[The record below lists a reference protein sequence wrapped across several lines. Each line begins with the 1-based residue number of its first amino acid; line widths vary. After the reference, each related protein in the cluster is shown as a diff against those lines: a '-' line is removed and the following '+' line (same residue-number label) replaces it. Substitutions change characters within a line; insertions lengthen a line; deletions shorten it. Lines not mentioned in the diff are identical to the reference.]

1 LAIEEIK
8 GLKFS
13 KMNRN
18 QSNPKKQILMVKQR
32 EVKVNLVRSRIFV
45 LIITGCMILFFQKV
59 LLCQTFNFKGLI
71 SGWITLNTDN
81 ITKPLFGLRYIPEF
95 SFKKSLSENHYLDF
109 ELSLNTY
116 GTAHIHSF
124 TDIKTDSKID
134 LYRTWARYSSSR
146 FEARLGLQKINFGSA
161 SLLRPLMWFDRI
173 DPRDPLQLTDGVYG
187 LLLRYYFLD
196 NTNIWVWGLYGND
209 KLKGWEF
216 FPSKSKSPEF
226 GGRIQLPLG
235 NGEWAIT
242 CHHRNID
249 PNQGPFALI
258 TPVESSIPENRFAL
272 DGKWDLGIGFW
283 FEGTLTHQSSEA
295 LTFTWQRAFN
305 VGLDYTVG
313 LGNGLNFIGE
323 FFSYTSSTKALE
335 SGESF
340 TFSALSLGY
349 PLSLLDNLSYI
360 LYYDWDNRDLYSFLN
375 WRRTYDRWTINII
388 GFWNPE
394 QFQIYQNLPENNL
407 YAGRGFQVMINFNY

>member
-1 LAIEEIK
+1 MFLLSTIIYRADQLLFLRNIDQKIGGRVNMTRTGGIK
-8 GLKFS
+8 L
-13 KMNRN
+13 
-18 QSNPKKQILMVKQR
+18 L
-32 EVKVNLVRSRIFV
+32 FV
-45 LIITGCMILFFQKV
+45 GCMILLLQKTT
-59 LLCQTFNFKGLI
+59 LPQTFELKGLV
-71 SGWITLNTDN
+71 SGWTTANADSITEPQL
-81 ITKPLFGLRYIPEF
+81 GLRYIPEF
-95 SFKKSLSENHYLDF
+95 SIEKSLSQNYSLYFD
-109 ELSLNTY
+109 LSLNSY
-116 GTAHIHSF
+116 GTARVHSLDEVQ
-124 TDIKTDSKID
+124 TDGDIK
-134 LYRTWARYSSSR
+134 LYRMWGRFSSSQ

-161 SLLRPLMWFDRI
+161 TLLRPLMWFDRI

-272 DGKWDLGIGFW
+272 DGKWDLGVGFW
-283 FEGTLTHQSSEA
+283 FEGTLTHQNSEA
-295 LTFTWQRAFN
+295 LPFTWQRALN
-305 VGLDYTVG
+305 IGLDYTVG
-313 LGNGLNFIGE
+313 LGNGLNVIGE
-323 FFSYTSSTKALE
+323 FFSFTSSTKALE
-335 SGESF
+335 SGESI

-407 YAGRGFQVMINFNY
+407 YAGKGFQVMIIFNY